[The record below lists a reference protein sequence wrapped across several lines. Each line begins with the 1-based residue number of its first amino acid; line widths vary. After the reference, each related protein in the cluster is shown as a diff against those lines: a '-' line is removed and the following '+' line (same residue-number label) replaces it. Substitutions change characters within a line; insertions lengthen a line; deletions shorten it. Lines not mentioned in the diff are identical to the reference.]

1 MQKPPQFTIAAG
13 WAFPFD
19 DDKAGRLGR
28 EAGRHPSSTRLVGKS
43 QLVIQCESKVAAR
56 RDEVLALVLDDGD
69 RFSELPGEDAIA
81 LVDTLGDLPGDVP
94 ITELRQRACGFNL
107 PATFPG
113 DLVFPPLDLDEK
125 RRAGKWC
132 VVPANAELAT
142 TGQPVEICVA
152 AREESVV
159 KIDAANDGNSI
170 VVDLPTQIA
179 SEDAADFADVY
190 ARQSELRLSSQSEIQ
205 AKVVRVHNSEAG

>member
-1 MQKPPQFTIAAG
+1 M
-13 WAFPFD
+13 
-19 DDKAGRLGR
+19 
-28 EAGRHPSSTRLVGKS
+28 
-43 QLVIQCESKVAAR
+43 
-56 RDEVLALVLDDGD
+56 LALVLDDGD
-69 RFSELPGEDAIA
+69 RFSELPGEDPIA
-81 LVDTLGDLPGDVP
+81 VVDTLGDLPGDVP
-94 ITELRQRACGFNL
+94 ITELRQRAGGFNL

-142 TGQPVEICVA
+142 TGQAAEIRVA
-152 AREESVV
+152 AREASVV

-179 SEDAADFADVY
+179 GEDASDFADVCSG
-190 ARQSELRLSSQSEIQ
+190 QSELRLSSQSEIQ
-205 AKVVRVHNSEAG
+205 SKFVRVHDSEAD